1 MGGNPPF
8 KEPHPYRHQGPRRA
22 RPREFGHPSWGSTLS
37 LEIVIS
43 IEESLDS
50 LIHNLYMYIY
60 TYIDI
65 QYIIYINIYV
75 YLETYKYYTNI
86 HDYIYICLELLKQ
99 VQRHQHVHAAR
110 TGEQREGDWGNTGWI
125 FQWMPTRNHSK
136 ANKMQFVSHASQMCD
151 IRKVKRTNHHK
162 VVLVLVLVLLVLVV
176 FVVVVVVASNFIPG
190 KLEIA
195 MDLQHGELLTNTRWI
210 YQHVPWPPWW

>member
-1 MGGNPPF
+1 
-8 KEPHPYRHQGPRRA
+8 
-22 RPREFGHPSWGSTLS
+22 
-37 LEIVIS
+37 
-43 IEESLDS
+43 
-50 LIHNLYMYIY
+50 MYIY
-60 TYIDI
+60 TYRHTIYYIHKYIRIFRDI
-65 QYIIYINIYV
+65 QI
-75 YLETYKYYTNI
+75 LYKYTWL
-86 HDYIYICLELLKQ
+86 YIYICLELLKQ

-176 FVVVVVVASNFIPG
+176 FVVVVVVVVASNFIPG

-195 MDLQHGELLTNTRWI
+195 MDLQHGELFTNTRWI
-210 YQHVPWPPWW
+210 YQHVSWPPWW